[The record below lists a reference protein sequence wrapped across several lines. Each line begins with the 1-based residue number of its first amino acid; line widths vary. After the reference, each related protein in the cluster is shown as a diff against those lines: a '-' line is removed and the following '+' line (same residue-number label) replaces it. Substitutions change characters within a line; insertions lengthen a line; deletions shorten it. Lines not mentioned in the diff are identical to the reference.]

1 MVEYRNQ
8 HYVPEFYL
16 RGFANEDKRI
26 QLYNTEARM
35 EFNESISD
43 VCSRDYF
50 YSKDKNVEVET
61 TLSEIEG
68 KLADG
73 LGSIVNA
80 EAGRD
85 SPQVSGEQW
94 FLVMSFLTLQD
105 TRTARS
111 QREIKGDSD
120 FLFEKFVEWGVENG
134 ELSEDVLERLKS
146 DEVRLEWDQTP
157 QLGLMLHQLH
167 TGVLLSD
174 LEGIVLV
181 NDTDSDLITSDH
193 PVVRHNPYFAGGEY
207 PQVVGY
213 QSRGLQIHCPLTP
226 DLYLLL
232 LDLECYEFEERN
244 AGSVTI
250 ESDETIRELNRLQ
263 MVNCEDNAFYKNSGM
278 EVELQTLH
286 EELASKMAVDRVSR
300 GEYKASES
308 EGVFTHIDVPS
319 YQPELSFVSEKP
331 DIEFDVERSPGLTE
345 TNEQAI
351 EDVYGDLI

>member
-1 MVEYRNQ
+1 MVEYKNQ

-16 RGFANEDKRI
+16 RGFANEDERI

-35 EFNESISD
+35 EFDESISD

-61 TLSEIEG
+61 TLSKIEG
-68 KLADG
+68 TLVEG
-73 LGSIVNA
+73 LGSIVDA

-85 SPQVSGEQW
+85 SSQVSSEQW

-111 QREIKGDSD
+111 QREIEGDSD
-120 FLFEKFVEWGVENG
+120 FFFEKFVEWGVESG
-134 ELSEDVLERLKS
+134 ELSEDILERVKS

-157 QLGLMLHQLH
+157 QLGPMLHQLH
-167 TGVLLSD
+167 TGILLSD
-174 LEGIVLV
+174 LEGVVLK

-193 PVVRHNPYFAGGEY
+193 PVVRHNPYFAGEGH

-232 LDLECYEFEERN
+232 WDPECYEFEERN
-244 AGSVTI
+244 AGSMII

-263 MVNCEDNAFYKNSGM
+263 LVNCEDNVFYKNSGM

-286 EELASKMAVDRVSR
+286 TELASEMSVDRVSR
-300 GEYKASES
+300 GEYIASES

-319 YQPELSFVSEKP
+319 YQPELSFISEIP
-331 DIEFDVERSPGLTE
+331 DVEFEVERSAGLIE